1 MNVNIFFLFLA
12 VLLLSIYMFFKPL
25 YIQKKNFGNIPVFEL
40 KDFELYELN
49 TSGLTTLMT
58 GKSATKYE
66 DKYIVK
72 SINFTDNSKSK
83 LMSVKADNGIY
94 KEDNISLAGSI
105 ELFQEDGFT
114 FKTEHAFYNRKNS
127 ILNIDTN
134 YTARKRND
142 KFSGSSLI
150 YNNLL
155 DKIKSKNIY
164 IIYQLEESIQ

>member
-25 YIQKKNFGNIPVFEL
+25 YVQKNNFGTIPLFEL

-58 GKSATKYE
+58 GKSATKYK
-66 DKYIVK
+66 DKYIVQ
-72 SINFTDNSKSK
+72 SINFTDNSQSK

-94 KEDNISLAGSI
+94 EEDNISLSGSI

-134 YTARKRND
+134 YTARKKDD
-142 KFSGSSLI
+142 KFSGASLR

-155 DKIKSKNIY
+155 DKIESKNIY
-164 IIYQLEESIQ
+164 IIYQLEESI